1 MRKILGISCYYHDS
15 AAALLLDGVIVA
27 AAQQERFSRIKHD
40 AGFPSDAIQYCLT
53 EAGLRLE
60 DLDAIVYYDKPLL
73 KFERLLETYLAYA
86 PRGLWS
92 FIKAMPVWLKEKLL
106 LKSVLRGEF
115 SLLSGLAKPQLP
127 QLLFSQHH
135 QAHAASAFYPSP
147 FNKAAVICL
156 DGVGEWVASSIWLG
170 DGHQLTPL
178 TEQHFPHS
186 LGLLYSAFTSYCGFK
201 VNSGEYKLMGLAPY
215 GEPNY
220 VAQIY
225 QLLRV
230 HADGSFVLDL
240 SYFDFEV
247 GSRMTSAKFHQ
258 LFGGSPRAAKAPL
271 QQKHMDLARSIQ
283 QVIEEL
289 VLKIAEHAHKI
300 TQCEAVCLA
309 GGVAL
314 NCVANGRLLR
324 EGPFKKIW
332 IQPAA
337 GDAGG
342 ALGAAL
348 LAWHQSQ
355 DEQVASPAL
364 TAAGKIT
371 EQITEKSTEIN
382 ADQMQGSLL
391 GPAFSDAQILQRILH
406 FNLPHQHLS
415 EQTLY
420 DKVADLLASGN
431 VVGWFQGR
439 MEFGPRA
446 LGNRSILGD
455 PRSPQMQRQLNLK
468 IKQRESFR
476 PFAPAV
482 LAEACSDYF
491 ELASDSPYML
501 LVAKVKAAWHLVAD
515 NQLAD
520 TAPEDK
526 VPEDSK
532 QPSSKPGN
540 QQKLFGLD
548 RLNAQRS
555 LLPAITHVDYS
566 ARVQTVDAKT
576 NPRFYQLIQAFA
588 VKTSVPMLI
597 NTSFNVR
604 GEPPVC
610 SPDDAIAGFLATDMD
625 YLVMGNYLLNKTEQ
639 DAALIAHFKAREFAD
654 D

>member
-40 AGFPSDAIQYCLT
+40 AGFPSDAIQYCLA

-60 DLDAIVYYDKPLL
+60 DVDAIVYYDKPLL

-106 LKSVLRGEF
+106 LKSVLRAEF
-115 SLLSGLAKPQLP
+115 SKLSGTTKQQVP

-215 GEPNY
+215 GEPTY
-220 VAQIY
+220 VTQIY
-225 QLLRV
+225 QLLKV

-240 SYFDFEV
+240 TYFDFEV
-247 GSRMTSAKFHQ
+247 GNRMTSAKFHQ
-258 LFGGSPRAAKAPL
+258 LFGGPPRDAKAPL
-271 QQKHMDLARSIQ
+271 QQKYMDLARSIQ

-289 VLKIAEHAHKI
+289 VLRIAEHAHKI
-300 TQCEAVCLA
+300 TQCEEVCLA

-324 EGPFKKIW
+324 EGPFKQIW

-355 DEQVASPAL
+355 TDSPSTTGAAAQTEAGLAAS
-364 TAAGKIT
+364 
-371 EQITEKSTEIN
+371 

-391 GPAFSDAQILQRILH
+391 GPEFSDEQIFQRIQH
-406 FNLPHQHLS
+406 FNLPHQQLT

-420 DKVADLLASGN
+420 DTVADLLASGN

-482 LAEACSDYF
+482 LAEACSEYF

-501 LVAKVKAAWHLVAD
+501 LVAKVKAAWHL
-515 NQLAD
+515 
-520 TAPEDK
+520 APES
-526 VPEDSK
+526 ELAN
-532 QPSSKPGN
+532 GN
-540 QQKLFGLD
+540 AKALFGLD
-548 RLNAQRS
+548 RLNSPRS

-576 NPRFYQLIQAFA
+576 NPRFYQLIQSFA
-588 VKTSVPMLI
+588 AKTSVPMLI

-625 YLVMGNYLLNKTEQ
+625 YLVMGNYLLNKAEQ
-639 DAALIAHFKAREFAD
+639 DEALIAHFKAREFAD

>member
-40 AGFPSDAIQYCLT
+40 AGFPSDAIQYCLA

-60 DLDAIVYYDKPLL
+60 DIDAIVYYDKPLL

-106 LKSVLRGEF
+106 LKSVLRAEF
-115 SLLSGLAKPQLP
+115 SKLSGTTKRQVP

-215 GEPNY
+215 GEPTY
-220 VAQIY
+220 VTQIY
-225 QLLRV
+225 QLLKV

-240 SYFDFEV
+240 TYFDFEV
-247 GSRMTSAKFHQ
+247 GNRMTSAKFHQ
-258 LFGGSPRAAKAPL
+258 LFGGPARDPKAPL

-300 TQCEAVCLA
+300 TQCDAVCLA

-324 EGPFKKIW
+324 EGPFKQIW

-355 DEQVASPAL
+355 TDSPSTTGEAAQTEAGLAAS
-364 TAAGKIT
+364 
-371 EQITEKSTEIN
+371 

-391 GPAFSDAQILQRILH
+391 GPEFSDEQIFQRIQH
-406 FNLPHQHLS
+406 FNLPHQQLT

-420 DKVADLLASGN
+420 DTVADLLASGN

-482 LAEACSDYF
+482 LAEACSEYF

-501 LVAKVKAAWHLVAD
+501 LVAKVKAAWHL
-515 NQLAD
+515 
-520 TAPEDK
+520 APES
-526 VPEDSK
+526 ELAN
-532 QPSSKPGN
+532 GN
-540 QQKLFGLD
+540 AKALFGLD
-548 RLNAQRS
+548 RLNSPRS

-576 NPRFYQLIQAFA
+576 NPRFYQLIQSFA
-588 VKTSVPMLI
+588 AKTSVPMLI

-625 YLVMGNYLLNKTEQ
+625 YLVMGNYLLNKAEQ
-639 DAALIAHFKAREFAD
+639 DEALIAHFKAREFAD

>member
-1 MRKILGISCYYHDS
+1 MRKILGISCFYHDS
-15 AAALLLDGVIVA
+15 AAALLLDGVVVA

-40 AGFPSDAIQYCLT
+40 AGFPSAAIQYCLD
-53 EAGLRLE
+53 EAGLCLA
-60 DLDAIVYYDKPLL
+60 DIDAIVYYDKPLL

-92 FIKAMPVWLKEKLL
+92 FLKAMPVWLKEKLL
-106 LKSVLRGEF
+106 LKSVLRREF
-115 SLLSGLAKPQLP
+115 SLLAGLSSKQLP

-147 FNKAAVICL
+147 FAKAAVICL

-170 DGHQLTPL
+170 DGQQLTPL

-215 GEPNY
+215 GEPIY

-225 QLLRV
+225 QLLQV
-230 HADGSFVLDL
+230 HTDGSFVLDL

-247 GSRMTSAKFHQ
+247 GSRMTSNKFHQ
-258 LFGGSPRAAKAPL
+258 LFGGPPRDAKAAL

-355 DEQVASPAL
+355 DAAAAQ
-364 TAAGKIT
+364 TAQQLKT
-371 EQITEKSTEIN
+371 SQTS
-382 ADQMQGSLL
+382 DQMQGSLL
-391 GPAFSDAQILQRILH
+391 GPAFSDEQIYARIQH
-406 FNLPHQHLS
+406 YSLPHQHLS
-415 EQTLY
+415 EPALY
-420 DKVADLLASGN
+420 DTVADLLATGN

-482 LAEACSDYF
+482 LADACADYF
-491 ELASDSPYML
+491 ELTSDSPYML
-501 LVAKVKAAWHLVAD
+501 LVAKVKAAWHLAAGD
-515 NQLAD
+515 SLAD
-520 TAPEDK
+520 EAATNNETNVETHEASP
-526 VPEDSK
+526 
-532 QPSSKPGN
+532 
-540 QQKLFGLD
+540 QQLVGLA
-548 RLNAQRS
+548 RLNVIRS
-555 LLPAITHVDYS
+555 SLPAITHVDFS

-576 NPRFYQLIQAFA
+576 NPRFYKLIQAFA
-588 VKTSVPMLI
+588 AKTSVPMLI

-625 YLVMGNYLLNKTEQ
+625 YLVMGNYVLAKSQQ
-639 DAALIAHFKAREFAD
+639 DKALIARFQSREFAD

>member
-40 AGFPSDAIQYCLT
+40 AGFPSDAIQYCLA

-60 DLDAIVYYDKPLL
+60 DIDAIVYYDKPLL
-73 KFERLLETYLAYA
+73 KFERLLETYLTYA

-115 SLLSGLAKPQLP
+115 SKLSGTTKQQVP

-215 GEPNY
+215 GEPSY
-220 VAQIY
+220 VKQIY
-225 QLLRV
+225 QLLKV

-240 SYFDFEV
+240 TYFDFEV
-247 GSRMTSAKFHQ
+247 GNRMTSAKFHQ
-258 LFGGSPRAAKAPL
+258 LFGGPPRDAKAPM

-324 EGPFKKIW
+324 EGPFKQVW

-355 DEQVASPAL
+355 ITPALATTASP
-364 TAAGKIT
+364 TAEMPTAT
-371 EQITEKSTEIN
+371 S

-391 GPAFSDAQILQRILH
+391 GPAFSDEQIFQRIQH
-406 FNLPHQHLS
+406 FNLPHQQLTEH
-415 EQTLY
+415 TLY
-420 DKVADLLASGN
+420 DTVADLLASSN

-501 LVAKVKAAWHLVAD
+501 LVAKVKSAWHLAPD
-515 NQLAD
+515 SELAN
-520 TAPEDK
+520 
-526 VPEDSK
+526 
-532 QPSSKPGN
+532 GN
-540 QQKLFGLD
+540 AKALFGLD
-548 RLNAQRS
+548 RLNSPRS
-555 LLPAITHVDYS
+555 SLPAITHVDYS

-576 NPRFYQLIQAFA
+576 NPRFYQLIQSFA
-588 VKTSVPMLI
+588 AKTSVPMLI

-625 YLVMGNYLLNKTEQ
+625 YLVMGNYLLNKAQQ
-639 DAALIAHFKAREFAD
+639 DPALIAHFKAREFAD

>member
-258 LFGGSPRAAKAPL
+258 LFGGLPRDAKASL

-355 DEQVASPAL
+355 DEQVASPDL
-364 TAAGKIT
+364 NVNTADINNANTKAPAHTT
-371 EQITEKSTEIN
+371 EESTEKITEKST
-382 ADQMQGSLL
+382 DQMQGSLL
-391 GPAFSDAQILQRILH
+391 GPAFSDEQILQRILH

-501 LVAKVKAAWHLVAD
+501 LVAKVKAAWHL
-515 NQLAD
+515 Q
-520 TAPEDK
+520 PES
-526 VPEDSK
+526 E
-532 QPSSKPGN
+532 QANGN
-540 QQKLFGLD
+540 AKALFGLD

-555 LLPAITHVDYS
+555 SLPAITHVDYS